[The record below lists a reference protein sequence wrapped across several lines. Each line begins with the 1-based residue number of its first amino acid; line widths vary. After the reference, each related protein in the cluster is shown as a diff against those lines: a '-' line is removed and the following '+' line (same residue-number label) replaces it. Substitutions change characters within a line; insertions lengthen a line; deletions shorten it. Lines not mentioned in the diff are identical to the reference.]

1 MQLNW
6 RELPTAQTILAKL
19 NAMLTQADS
28 HGWIEWE
35 SAMPRK
41 DTEAFLADLGIG
53 LKKRYAVVR
62 QSKPMIKKI
71 ARSTWVMTTF
81 DLVVLQSANT

>member
-1 MQLNW
+1 MRLNW
-6 RELPTAQTILAKL
+6 RELPAAQTILVKL
-19 NAMLTQADS
+19 NAMLTQIDS

-41 DTEAFLADLGIG
+41 DTEAFVADLGTG

-71 ARSTWVMTTF
+71 ARSTWVMTAF
-81 DLVVLQSANT
+81 NFVVWQSANM